1 MLIHSWFKGFS
12 VAQEKRRLR
21 SSSRIFHRKLGV
33 VNNTCAKPT
42 IPFVEALEDRM
53 APALFLSPI
62 VTGTGGLNPPAVA
75 TTDFDGDHLFDV
87 AVVNNRSG
95 NATLSVLFGKG
106 NGAFSQGPIFAIG
119 NSATS
124 VAVGDFNGDGKADI
138 AVADPADNSIDFF
151 FGDGSGHFPTS
162 TVDLMTGPPTV
173 MAPSDFNKDSV
184 TDLAVGMNNGQ
195 VWWVHNTSAPGVNF
209 VNSFIDSAAG
219 PVTAIAAGDLNND
232 GHQDIV
238 AAAQTRNVIVSDW
251 LGNGMGS
258 FTLAPGSPNSLTATI
273 ATSIALGN
281 FRNIAGRQDLVI
293 ANGANNTV
301 TVMLANGDGSFAA
314 PTTLVVAGKPT
325 GVVARDFDLDGNVDF
340 VTTNA
345 ANNTITARL
354 GKGDG
359 TFKAGVNFSA
369 GSVPTG
375 IAIGDFNND
384 KKPDVVVADFGNTV
398 TGVGS
403 AVSVLLNGS
412 TGLDYM
418 FTGPSTG
425 TAGTAFQFTV
435 TVKDVVR
442 GVTDTAYRGTI
453 HFTSS
458 DNFAVLPAD
467 YTFTSVDSGVHTFTA
482 TLNSSGQQT
491 ITGTDTSD
499 ATITGSLTITIS
511 NPVPV
516 LTGLSQTSADEGSG
530 NQSIKV
536 MGTGFSATSVV
547 QWNGTALT
555 TSFLDNSD
563 LQAVI
568 PAADLMDE
576 GTASITVFNPTPG
589 GGTTSPTTF
598 TITDADLSATGMPVT
613 ATEGLAFSGVVATFT
628 DANPSAPLSD
638 FAAASAVMIDWGD
651 GTQSAGNLV
660 QPGGVGT
667 TFIVRGSHTYAEE
680 GSKNISIVITDEGG
694 ATTTAS
700 TTATISDAPLAI
712 SVAPIK
718 VVPGIAFSGQV
729 ATFVDGNKS
738 APLSDFNG
746 LGGATINWGDGT
758 TTAGVVSQP
767 GGVGTTFIV
776 SGTHTYATGDNQI
789 FKVTVTDVGG
799 STVKGQALAGDF
811 QPHDIAGRIGSNG
824 QWWVG
829 LSNAS
834 DAFSNSL
841 WATWNP
847 AANWVDVQTG
857 DFKGDGRA
865 GIIGR
870 DAGSGTWWVG
880 LSNGA
885 NSFTTTMWAS
895 WNPNVTWVDVHVG
908 DFNGDGKDDIIGR
921 VLQTGQWW
929 VGTSDGTHFTTS
941 LWATWSPAVT
951 WIDVQVGDF
960 NGDHSADIAGRVQQ
974 NGQWWVGISNG
985 TSFSTS
991 FWTAWSTAVTWVDVQ
1006 VGDFNGDGKADI
1018 VGRVQQGGQWW
1029 VAQSNGSG
1037 FSNNLWG
1044 AWSPA
1049 VTWTDVKVGDFNGD
1063 GFTDIIGRV
1072 LQTGQ
1077 WWVAISNGSNTFN
1090 NFLWAIWNPS
1100 VNWVDVQVG
1109 DFNAD
1114 GRDDITGRASSTG
1127 QWWTSLSQGST
1138 STTSLWTTWSSAAN
1152 WVDVHNAVFVP
1163 V

>member
-1 MLIHSWFKGFS
+1 MLIHSWFNGLS
-12 VAQEKRRLR
+12 GAQEKRRLR
-21 SSSRIFHRKLGV
+21 SSRHVFHRTLAA
-33 VNNTCAKPT
+33 VNNTFAKPT

-75 TTDFDGDHLFDV
+75 VTDFNNDGLFDV
-87 AVVNNRSG
+87 AVVNNRTN

-106 NGAFSQGPIFAIG
+106 NGQFTQGPIFAIG

-138 AVADPADNSIDFF
+138 AVADPADNTIAFF
-151 FGDGSGHFPTS
+151 FGNNDGTFS
-162 TVDLMTGPPTV
+162 TPVADLMTGPPTV
-173 MAPSDFNKDSV
+173 IAASDFNEDHV
-184 TDLAVGMNNGQ
+184 TDLAVGMSNGQ
-195 VWWVHNTSAPGVNF
+195 VWWVHNTNTGF
-209 VNSFIDSAAG
+209 VNSFIDSAHG
-219 PVTAIAAGDLNND
+219 PVSAIAAGDLNND

-238 AAAQTRNVIVSDW
+238 AASQTRLVSDW
-251 LGNGMGS
+251 LGNGKGS

-273 ATSIALGN
+273 ATGIALGN
-281 FRNIAGRQDLVI
+281 FRGITGRQDLVI
-293 ANGANNTV
+293 ANGSDNTV
-301 TVMLANGDGSFAA
+301 TLMLANGNGSFAA
-314 PTTLVVAGKPT
+314 PTTLAVAGQPT
-325 GVVARDFDLDGNVDF
+325 GIVARDFDLDGNVDF
-340 VTTNA
+340 VTTNP

-384 KKPDVVVADFGNTV
+384 QKPDVVVADFGNQV

-412 TGLDYM
+412 AGLSYM
-418 FTGPSTG
+418 LTGPSTG
-425 TAGTAFQFTV
+425 VAGTSFQFTV
-435 TVKDVVR
+435 TVKNFK
-442 GVTDTAYRGTI
+442 GATDTAYRGTI

-458 DNFAVLPAD
+458 DGFAVLPAD
-467 YTFTSVDSGVHTFTA
+467 YAFTSVDSGVHTFTA

-491 ITGTDTSD
+491 LTGTDTSD

-516 LTGLSQTSADEGSG
+516 ITSLGQNSAVEGSG
-530 NQSIKV
+530 NLSIRV

-547 QWNGTALT
+547 QWNGTGLT

-563 LQAVI
+563 LQAII
-568 PAADLMDE
+568 PAADLADE
-576 GTASITVFNPTPG
+576 GTASITIFNPTPG
-589 GGTTSPTTF
+589 GGTSNSTTF
-598 TITDADLSATGMPVT
+598 TISDADLSASGTAVT
-613 ATEGLAFSGVVATFT
+613 TTEGLAFSGQVATFT
-628 DANPSAPLSD
+628 DANPSASLSD
-638 FAAASAVMIDWGD
+638 FATAGAVMIDWGD
-651 GTQSAGNLV
+651 GTPQSAGNVV

-667 TFIVRGSHTYAEE
+667 AFIVRGSHTYAEE
-680 GSKNISIVITDEGG
+680 GSKSISVVITDEGG
-694 ATTTAS
+694 ATTTAN
-700 TTATISDAPLAI
+700 TTATIADAPLAI

-718 VVPGIAFSGQV
+718 VIPGIAFSGQV
-729 ATFVDGNKS
+729 ATFVDGNKG

-758 TTAGVVSQP
+758 TNAGVVSQP

-776 SGTHTYATGDNQI
+776 SGTHTYATGDNHI
-789 FKVTVTDVGG
+789 FKVTITDVGG

-811 QPHDIAGRIGSNG
+811 QPHDIAGRIASNG

-829 LSNAS
+829 LSNGS
-834 DAFSNSL
+834 DAFGNSL

-847 AANWVDVQTG
+847 AVNWVDVQTG
-857 DFKGDGRA
+857 DFNGDGRA
-865 GIIGR
+865 DIIGR
-870 DAGSGTWWVG
+870 DAGSGAWWVG

-885 NSFTTTMWAS
+885 NGFTTTMWAA
-895 WNPNVTWVDVHVG
+895 WNPNITWVDVHVG
-908 DFNGDGKDDIIGR
+908 DFNGDGKDDIVGR

-929 VGTSDGTHFTTS
+929 VGISDGSHFTTT

-951 WIDVQVGDF
+951 WIDVRVGDF

-974 NGQWWVGISNG
+974 NGQWWVGTSNG
-985 TSFSTS
+985 TSFNTS
-991 FWTAWSTAVTWVDVQ
+991 LWTAWSTAVNWVDVQ
-1006 VGDFNGDGKADI
+1006 VSDFNGDGKADLA
-1018 VGRVQQGGQWW
+1018 GRVAQNGQWW
-1029 VAQSNGSG
+1029 VATSNGSA
-1037 FSNNLWG
+1037 FINNLWG

-1049 VTWTDVKVGDFNGD
+1049 VTWVDVKVGDFNGD
-1063 GFTDIIGRV
+1063 GFSDIIGRV
-1072 LQTGQ
+1072 QQTGQ

-1090 NFLWAIWNPS
+1090 SFLWAIWNPS

-1138 STTSLWTTWSSAAN
+1138 STTSLWTTWNSAVH
-1152 WVDVHNAVFVP
+1152 WVDVHSAVFVP